1 MISNNPFSAV
11 AGTVFRILGD
21 TRNSS
26 DITRFANSFCYAVNS
41 SKTPGLSCPAPGC
54 SHVTPL
60 EGDAGRT
67 QIRRHIGEQHP
78 GMDAAL
84 FDTEMDQRVRNLQH
98 QESPETEQGQP
109 ANLGAPVANAAVL
122 AGVIEALGAE
132 QPPGPLP
139 VVPAPVAIASY
150 AARKTGRA
158 AEKTIATVSKA
169 VSAAVSQ
176 INSSKA
182 SGTSTPTALKAGFSD
197 LKKSLKHSLSNEPKV
212 SPSSG
217 PNTPKLSR
225 SQPIATTSSYSQ
237 AGTSKITDELS
248 PASRAVL
255 PEANKTTQYRA
266 ILPKYFSGQITV
278 AVDDGKP
285 YPCAFCSKSYSREAD
300 LKGHTTKKHSNYNVQ
315 F

>member
-1 MISNNPFSAV
+1 MILNNPFISV
-11 AGTVFRILGD
+11 SNLILKLLGD
-21 TRNSS
+21 TQNSK
-26 DITRFANSFCYAVNS
+26 DIPNFINNFRFAVNDS
-41 SKTPGLSCPAPGC
+41 STSGLSCPAPGC

-60 EGDAGRT
+60 EGEAGRT

-109 ANLGAPVANAAVL
+109 ANLGAPVADAAVL
-122 AGVIEALGAE
+122 AGVIEVLDAE

-139 VVPAPVAIASY
+139 VVPAPVILAGY
-150 AARKTGRA
+150 AARKAGQA
-158 AEKTIATVSKA
+158 AEKTVAAVSKA

-176 INSSKA
+176 IHSTKA
-182 SGTSTPTALKAGFSD
+182 SGASTPATLKAGYSG
-197 LKKSLKHSLSNEPKV
+197 LKKSLKHSLGNEPKA

-225 SQPIATTSSYSQ
+225 SQPVATTSSYSPE
-237 AGTSKITDELS
+237 GSGKITDELS
-248 PASRAVL
+248 SATQAVL
-255 PEANKTTQYRA
+255 PVASKTTQYRS
-266 ILPKYFSGQITV
+266 ILPKYFSGQVTM

-300 LKGHTTKKHSNYNVQ
+300 LKGHTTKKHGDYNVR